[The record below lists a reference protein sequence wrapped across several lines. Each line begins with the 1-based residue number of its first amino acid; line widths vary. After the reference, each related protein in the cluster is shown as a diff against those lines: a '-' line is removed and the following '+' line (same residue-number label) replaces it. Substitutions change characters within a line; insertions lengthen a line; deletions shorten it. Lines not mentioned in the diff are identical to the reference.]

1 VSNEVVWPSVHVP
14 VRASGELPSG
24 TRPPEL
30 DHLKIFV
37 VPSYQPHADRRSEA
51 SGLGKHRWR
60 ATAITSCC
68 SKSPLDRQIVWR
80 RGTA

>member
-1 VSNEVVWPSVHVP
+1 VSDEGAWPGAYVP

-24 TRPPEL
+24 MRPPEL
-30 DHLKIFV
+30 DHLRIFV
-37 VPSYQPHADRRSEA
+37 VPSFEADAARPSEA
-51 SGLGKHRWR
+51 SGLGKYRWR

-68 SKSPLDRQIVWR
+68 DKSPLDRQIVWR